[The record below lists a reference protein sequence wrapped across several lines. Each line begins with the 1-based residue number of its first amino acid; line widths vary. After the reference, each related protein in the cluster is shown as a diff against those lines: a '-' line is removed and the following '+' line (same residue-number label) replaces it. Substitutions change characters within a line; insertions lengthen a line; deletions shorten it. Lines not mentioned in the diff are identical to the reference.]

1 MSILIVPFIANTN
14 LDIYKVSASLPFL
27 KKKSECLLETY
38 VNLGAGLW
46 IIFFYHWTWSAV
58 CWKCWSNF
66 CQTHIFGWLVV
77 FEAFNYIIINEPD
90 CYLQQLYP
98 LKIFQRDV
106 FSSVISQR
114 KIWMADLLLYINYI
128 SNYMLYNYI
137 SNRNIA
143 TIWQKV
149 RNLVMF
155 VLPNTE
161 QSRQNRSM

>member
-1 MSILIVPFIANTN
+1 M
-14 LDIYKVSASLPFL
+14 
-27 KKKSECLLETY
+27 
-38 VNLGAGLW
+38 
-46 IIFFYHWTWSAV
+46 
-58 CWKCWSNF
+58 
-66 CQTHIFGWLVV
+66 V

-90 CYLQQLYP
+90 FHLQQLYP
-98 LKIFQRDV
+98 LKIFQRNV

-114 KIWMADLLLYINYI
+114 KIWMADFLLYINFI